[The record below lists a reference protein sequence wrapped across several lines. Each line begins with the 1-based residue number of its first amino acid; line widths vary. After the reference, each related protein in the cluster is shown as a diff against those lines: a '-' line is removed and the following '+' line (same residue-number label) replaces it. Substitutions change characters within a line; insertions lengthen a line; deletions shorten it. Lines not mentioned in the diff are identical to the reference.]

1 MRWLEATDR
10 CPDHPDAFGAEHL
23 VEAGTELGVP
33 IPNEELDRST
43 AVYQI
48 TTRLRATWVTM
59 APFGWSVLPRGVHFP
74 SRQFDHKWHVEL
86 LE

>member
-48 TTRLRATWVTM
+48 TDQVAGYLGDDGTVRMVGAAEGGALPESTVRSQMACRA
-59 APFGWSVLPRGVHFP
+59 A
-74 SRQFDHKWHVEL
+74 
-86 LE
+86 